1 VAEDLEAFTLTF
13 RLTVEGPEGERQ
25 GVVGV
30 IRGPDDLRRVLS

>member
-13 RLTVEGPEGERQ
+13 RLTVEGFDGERQ